1 MKPLRGLPLTDETV
15 PSSAAA
21 ADSDEALMR
30 RFTTGDS
37 QAFDVLF
44 ERYARPLH
52 RYLQRLS
59 GSPAVAEDLTQLTFL
74 SMVRAR
80 ARFQPGAR
88 VRPWLYAIA
97 TNVAHDWRRR
107 GRLESL
113 TPDGALP
120 ADVATEELPLKDEG
134 LERAVQRALLQV
146 PEKLRVPILMHRFEG
161 LSFREIAEA
170 LGVTET
176 AVKLRAHRGYQRLR
190 VLLAPLQGEL

>member
-1 MKPLRGLPLTDETV
+1 
-15 PSSAAA
+15 
-21 ADSDEALMR
+21 MR